1 MIQAVR
7 RSSTCGRGMEGARES
22 TEYSYQTCYLYLNG
36 VKCLEWEFTLRGKL
50 EVITDVIKGAYSR
63 RLRILSG

>member
-1 MIQAVR
+1 
-7 RSSTCGRGMEGARES
+7 MEGARES
-22 TEYSYQTCYLYLNG
+22 TEYSYQTCYLYLDG
-36 VKCLEWEFTLRGKL
+36 VKCLEWEFTLKGKL